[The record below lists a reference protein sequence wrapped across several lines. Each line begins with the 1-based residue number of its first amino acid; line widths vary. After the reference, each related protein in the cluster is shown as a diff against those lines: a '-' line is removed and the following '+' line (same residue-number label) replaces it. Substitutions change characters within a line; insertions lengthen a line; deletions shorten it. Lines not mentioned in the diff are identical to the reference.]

1 MAADRTVRCLSALA
15 GASSNRVLNLTAIG
29 QAQIDNQRHRD
40 KPLLLSRI
48 LNSSIILKHRLR
60 ADEADLFALRRAI
73 ATKIIIPFEK
83 TDLRAGGRS
92 MFVDQR
98 GFEQMLKE
106 IGNYKEA
113 TDLKRDLVVLRLI
126 DKIPS
131 LDPFL
136 LREQL
141 RSNAIDADASYFEIS
156 CADQQRMFDYTA
168 VEISRLTALASGKS
182 ASKMDN
188 STSRMASALLS
199 SEVNEK
205 LEPLRA
211 TLNLNP
217 DEFCEGVF
225 SWRGFIYYKWSLSQ
239 FWPNLIKCLR
249 EVRAITP
256 TGATDPALKTFF
268 ADSKNSILRGAKG
281 NSNKVREI
289 LGVYDNAYASLIE
302 RQDPKTFRDFLLSA
316 PELFL
321 EIGEKMGSLTHI
333 SSFWQYRFPTGST
346 KSTDA
351 EELATI
357 FEDFVRS
364 FGQEAMAEQ

>member
-1 MAADRTVRCLSALA
+1 MAAWCVITTKALPSSSWHLQIEIPMAGDRTVRCLSALA

-60 ADEADLFALRRAI
+60 ADEADLFSLRRAI

-113 TDLKRDLVVLRLI
+113 TDLKRDLLVLRLI

-141 RSNAIDADASYFEIS
+141 RSNAIVADASYFEIS

-182 ASKMDN
+182 AGKMDN

-217 DEFCEGVF
+217 DEFC
-225 SWRGFIYYKWSLSQ
+225 
-239 FWPNLIKCLR
+239 
-249 EVRAITP
+249 
-256 TGATDPALKTFF
+256 
-268 ADSKNSILRGAKG
+268 
-281 NSNKVREI
+281 
-289 LGVYDNAYASLIE
+289 
-302 RQDPKTFRDFLLSA
+302 
-316 PELFL
+316 
-321 EIGEKMGSLTHI
+321 
-333 SSFWQYRFPTGST
+333 
-346 KSTDA
+346 
-351 EELATI
+351 
-357 FEDFVRS
+357 
-364 FGQEAMAEQ
+364 